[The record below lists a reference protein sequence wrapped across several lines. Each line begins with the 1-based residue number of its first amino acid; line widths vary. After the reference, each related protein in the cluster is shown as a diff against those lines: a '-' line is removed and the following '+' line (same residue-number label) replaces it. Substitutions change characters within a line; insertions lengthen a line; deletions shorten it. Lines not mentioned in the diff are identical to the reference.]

1 MGQINF
7 VGTIC
12 NKDLNIDIKKKVH
25 EINFNADIINKE
37 LIVNVVESGI
47 IDSKFTIEFGKVLDK
62 GGGTSD
68 GNAVKYIPQ
77 ELTEEQKQT
86 ARSNID
92 VYSELQVENRIDV
105 TVGNIKTLLELI

>member
-1 MGQINF
+1 MGRINF

-47 IDSKFTIEFGKVLDK
+47 IASKFTIEFGKVLGK
-62 GGGTSD
+62 GGASD
-68 GNAVKYIPQ
+68 ENAVKYIPQ

-86 ARSNID
+86 ARNNID